1 LKYGKVK
8 TEKLY
13 FSSGEA
19 AELLGI
25 PVNVLHSWEKDFPD
39 LNPKKNRAGKRIYR
53 QTDIE
58 TARAIKERTTFE
70 NSTHK
75 TPSVKQNKSA
85 TKKEKIENKEF
96 LLGIRD
102 RLRKILDKMG
112 RDG

>member
-13 FSSGEA
+13 FSSSEA

-25 PVNVLHSWEKDFPD
+25 PVSVLHSYEKNFPD

-53 QTDIE
+53 QMDIE
-58 TARAIKERTTFE
+58 TAREIKEKASVE

-75 TPSVKQNKSA
+75 IPSIRQNKSA
-85 TKKEKIENKEF
+85 RKKQKSENKEF
-96 LLGIRD
+96 LLEIRD
-102 RLRKILDKMG
+102 RLREILNKISND
-112 RDG
+112 